1 MPEPI
6 PVHTIAI
13 FPKIQAD
20 TAVAIFLLKTFGS
33 KTFPGIDT
41 APLVFWTAPPQHETV
56 MDLEKKGTLL
66 VDLGG
71 MFDHHRVNQ
80 VSGKREDCVST
91 LIAKYLGIDT
101 YKPLRKVLA
110 WATRD
115 DLEGKGTVSE
125 DPLDRAFGLSGIIM
139 NLNRA
144 LSESPQTILN
154 LVIPLIHYHVLEEIK
169 RHEELPRE
177 WEQLQQAGKA
187 QLFALKQGSG
197 ELKCVVVETDN
208 SALSG
213 FLRAAKRVDI
223 IIQRR
228 LSGHTNILTRQERS
242 IDLRPVIA
250 SLRMAEAMKKG
261 IALTA
266 DRNILEVPGKC
277 AGVEEWYYDDA
288 ANTLQNGG
296 VSPGDIPCTRL
307 SKDEIVNIVVDSIPK
322 GIIGS
327 LKRSKEVELDLAAK
341 NRQHYSAM
349 KIAE

>member
-20 TAVAIFLLKTFGS
+20 TVVAIFLLKTFGS
-33 KTFPGIDT
+33 KLFPGIDM
-41 APLVFWTAPPQHETV
+41 APLVFWTAPPQQETV
-56 MDLEKKGTLL
+56 TDLEQKGTLL

-80 VSGKREDCVST
+80 ASGKREECVST

-101 YKPLRKVLA
+101 YKPLRKILA

-115 DLEGKGTVSE
+115 DLEGKGTVSD

-144 LSESPQTILN
+144 LSDSPQTILN
-154 LVIPLIHYHVLEEIK
+154 LIIPLIHYHVLEEIK
-169 RHEELPRE
+169 RNEELPRE
-177 WEQLQQAGKA
+177 WEQLLQSGKA
-187 QLFALKQGSG
+187 KLFNLKQGSG
-197 ELKCVVVETDN
+197 ELKCAVVETDN

-228 LSGHTNILTRQERS
+228 STGHTNVLTRQERS
-242 IDLRPVIA
+242 IDLRPVISA
-250 SLRMAEAMKKG
+250 LRMAEATKKG
-261 IALTA
+261 ITISENQQAVEA
-266 DRNILEVPGKC
+266 PGKC
-277 AGVEEWYYDDA
+277 VGVEEWYYDDA

-296 VSPGDIPCTRL
+296 VSPGDIPSTRL
-307 SKDEIVNIVVDSIPK
+307 SKDEIVHIVTEAIPK

-327 LKRSKEVELDLAAK
+327 LKRSKDIELDRATK

-349 KIAE
+349 